1 MSAMAA
7 FLCCAGAMLVVL
19 AASLLVAYATKVL
32 MRVLSCDDDMTCRCG
47 GEFELVK
54 ERRVMTSPNV
64 GVRKWK
70 CRDCGAEFIERFHES
85 CCG

>member
-1 MSAMAA
+1 MSA

-19 AASLLVAYATKVL
+19 AASVLVAYATKVL
-32 MRVLSCDDDMTCRCG
+32 MQVLSCDDDMTCRCG
-47 GEFELVK
+47 GAFELVK

-64 GVRKWK
+64 DVRKWK
-70 CRDCGAEFIERFHES
+70 CRDCGAELVERFHES

>member
-1 MSAMAA
+1 MSGMAA
-7 FLCCAGAMLVVL
+7 FICCAGAMLVVL

-47 GEFELVK
+47 GELELVK
-54 ERRVMTSPNV
+54 ERRVMTSPNI

-70 CRDCGAEFIERFHES
+70 CRDCGAELVERFHDS
-85 CCG
+85 CLS